1 MPSSL
6 RSGAIQQCSAD
17 AFTMDA
23 DPHVNQLISRLLS
36 QERAERARA
45 LAGEDPS
52 SFGTAQWRVVRKAL
66 RTARSQGVLSAANY
80 EELQKQMERWY
91 RAGDDSYT
99 DDLLPSAL
107 VDRDPTVDMV
117 SSTVHPVAPAERVA
131 TTEAAAPSA
140 MHPQFI
146 AGATIRDRYV
156 LESQIGNGGTAIVFR
171 ARDLRR
177 DPADRDAYVAL
188 KVAREE
194 LRDREDITERMKRE
208 FHQSH
213 ELVHPG
219 IVRAIEIDCEQ
230 GTWFLTMEMLDG
242 QSLSSLLARHKAA
255 RLPQSEALEIIAG
268 CGEALAF
275 AHEHGVLHC
284 DFKPG
289 NVFVTPT
296 RQVRV
301 LDFGVVTQPTDQR
314 TADPLSP
321 GPRVTAATRRYASPD
336 VLDGEPPDE
345 RDDVFSLA
353 CVSYEVLTGRH
364 PFGRQLIID
373 ARDRGMH
380 IAPAAELS
388 HHHVAAIERGLQWS
402 NRDRTSSVRA
412 FLAELDIPARKHT
425 YGAALAGR
433 LAAMALG
440 AFLIAAIFFRVD
452 RDPAQTPQS
461 PAPVL
466 RPQPAALE
474 TAMTASTVSEVR
486 PSGTHTQAVR
496 DSRAAATESR
506 LAASRGPTNAP
517 ATASTTSPAQIAAR
531 GRVSLEQST
540 IAVDER
546 AVLAVV
552 RVRRLDDLRG
562 PVRVEWRANP
572 GSARPGSDYGID
584 GINVTDIP
592 EGHDVRVIYVPIVRD
607 TRTEGD
613 ESFEI
618 ELIGLSGRGRLGPVT
633 RATVTILDDD

>member
-1 MPSSL
+1 
-6 RSGAIQQCSAD
+6 
-17 AFTMDA
+17 MDA
-23 DPHVNQLISRLLS
+23 DPHVNQLVSRLLS
-36 QERAERARA
+36 QERAERAHA

-52 SFGTAQWRVVRKAL
+52 SFGTAQWRGVRKAL
-66 RTARSQGVLSAANY
+66 RTARSQGLLSAADY
-80 EELQKQMERWY
+80 DELQQQMERWY
-91 RAGDDSYT
+91 QAGDDANT
-99 DDLLPSAL
+99 DDLVPSAL

-117 SSTVHPVAPAERVA
+117 ASTVRPVGPAERVA
-131 TTEAAAPSA
+131 TTEAAAPSP

-188 KVAREE
+188 KVAHEE

-208 FHQSH
+208 FHHSH

-230 GTWFLTMEMLDG
+230 GTWFLTMELLDG
-242 QSLSSLLARHKAA
+242 QSLGSLLARHKAA

-301 LDFGVVTQPTDQR
+301 LDFGVVTQPTDKR
-314 TADPLSP
+314 TADPLLP

-336 VLDGEPPDE
+336 VLDGEPPNE

-373 ARDRGMH
+373 ARDRGMR
-380 IAPAAELS
+380 IAPAPELS
-388 HHHVAAIERGLQWS
+388 HHHFAAIERGLQWS
-402 NRDRTSSVRA
+402 NRDRTSSVRE
-412 FLAELDIPARKHT
+412 FLAGLDIPVRKHR

-440 AFLIAAIFFRVD
+440 AFLIAAIFFRVG

-474 TAMTASTVSEVR
+474 TAMTASTVYEVR
-486 PSGTHTQAVR
+486 PGGTHTQAVR
-496 DSRAAATESR
+496 DSGAATTESR

-517 ATASTTSPAQIAAR
+517 ATASTASPAQIAAR

-540 IAVDER
+540 ITVDER

-562 PVRVEWRANP
+562 SARVQWRANP
-572 GSARPGSDYGID
+572 GSARPGSDYEID

-607 TRTEGD
+607 TRTEGN

-618 ELIGLSGRGRLGPVT
+618 ELIGVSGRGRLGPVT
-633 RATVTILDDD
+633 RTTVTILDDD